1 MIHFN
6 VTIDDAIGEV
16 SAKLCLSAAAQ
27 YAEENDL
34 VIVGE
39 RGEDGK
45 VVYWFEARRR

>member
-16 SAKLCLSAAAQ
+16 SASLGLAAAAQ
-27 YAEENDL
+27 YAEENGL

-39 RGEDGK
+39 RGKDGK
-45 VVYWFEARRR
+45 IVYWFEEG